1 MSQTLAT
8 DSGLVVDSS
17 ASVAQTVFAET
28 LLAQATTQGALVVF
42 LIYSVVVFLIAIAAD
57 RFGRKNSFLGE
68 FFLGSRSLGVWAF
81 ALTYAATSASGGSFL
96 GFPSLVYTHGWSVGL
111 WIGGYMIVPLVSM
124 GLLAKRM
131 NQVAR
136 KTGAITVPDV
146 LRDRF
151 GSASFGTVCT
161 LLIVLFLSINLIGQ
175 FKAGA
180 QIIETLLAGQPL
192 YELART
198 WIAST
203 LGDGLGLGIAA
214 REPGYVLSLLAF
226 ALIVLFYTA
235 YGGFRAV
242 VWTDVLQG
250 LIMVI
255 GVVLLLPMT
264 IWAVGGLSAA
274 HEKIALMTPP
284 LNTHVVIERSLGDSE
299 ATPSDGDI
307 EIPKGSWIIQGS
319 IEEGNKRVFRTKSR
333 SVLRADQPR
342 AQWNAQATGEP
353 TKAQHIDWLIPVI
366 EITTLHEIES
376 LTQHDLSP
384 NLAAR
389 GATPQDYIDA
399 KVEAHDPRYAYGHG
413 EVGTYTLL
421 PGPDPNKAAGFLS
434 IGLALSFFLM
444 WNFSGSG
451 QPGNMVRL
459 LAFKDSRTLQRAM
472 FTMAIYYSV
481 IYFPLVIIFVLAR
494 VLLPGW
500 EIESD
505 RIMPEMASHV
515 TKLAGIPW
523 LAGLL
528 LAAPFAAVMSTMDS
542 FLLVNASA
550 IARDIYH
557 RNLAPKASEARL
569 KAVSVGSTVIIGV
582 VTMVMALDPPKYLQ
596 DLVVYTTSGMS
607 TCFLAP
613 VFLALYW
620 RRFNLAGAFGSLI
633 GGLLTYNVLYFVGSY
648 QNGFERMTPLE
659 PGGFHPFLIGAAASF
674 VAGVAVS
681 LATAAPSREMTEKF
695 FGAPET
701 SPATETKGETP

>member
-1 MSQTLAT
+1 MNSLGA
-8 DSGLVVDSS
+8 SS
-17 ASVAQTVFAET
+17 V
-28 LLAQATTQGALVVF
+28 LLAEKAVNGALVVF
-42 LIYSVVVFLIAIAAD
+42 AIYSLVVFGIAIVAD

-81 ALTYAATSASGGSFL
+81 ALTYAATSASGGSFI
-96 GFPSLVYTHGWSVGL
+96 GFPSFVYTHGWAVGL

-136 KTGAITVPDV
+136 KTGAITIPDV

-161 LLIVLFLSINLIGQ
+161 LIIVLFLSINLIGQ

-180 QIIETLLAGQPL
+180 KIIETLLEGQPL
-192 YELART
+192 YEMGRS
-198 WIAST
+198 WVASW
-203 LGDGLGLGIAA
+203 LGDGLGMDIAA

-226 ALIVLFYTA
+226 AIIVMFYTA

-264 IWAVGGLSAA
+264 LWAVGGMSAA
-274 HEKIALMTPP
+274 HEKIAQMTPP
-284 LNTHVVIERSLGDSE
+284 LKTHVVIERLESDISDE
-299 ATPSDGDI
+299 AIDASSARGEI
-307 EIPKGSWIIQGS
+307 EVPKASWIIVRDAQLGT
-319 IEEGNKRVFRTKSR
+319 KRVFRTKSR
-333 SVLRADQPR
+333 CVVREGQQRAR
-342 AQWNAQATGEP
+342 WNPETSGQV
-353 TKAQHIDWLIPVI
+353 DWLIPAI
-366 EITTLHEIES
+366 EITTPHEIEEIE
-376 LTQHDLSP
+376 QHDLP
-384 NLAAR
+384 QLLQAR
-389 GATPQDYIDA
+389 GAVEQDYLDA
-399 KVEAHDPRYAYGHG
+399 SVAVPDPRYAYGAG
-413 EVGTYTLL
+413 EVGTYTRL
-421 PGPDPNKAAGFLS
+421 PGPDPNSSIGFLPM
-434 IGLALSFFLM
+434 GLALSFFLM

-472 FTMAIYYSV
+472 FTMAVYYSL
-481 IYFPLVIIFVLAR
+481 IYFPLVVIFVLAR

-500 EIESD
+500 EVESD

-515 TKLAGIPW
+515 TKLAGVPW

-569 KAVSVGSTVIIGV
+569 KTVSVGATVVIGV
-582 VTMVMALDPPKYLQ
+582 VTMVLALDPPRFVQ
-596 DLVVYTTSGMS
+596 DLVVYTTSAMS

-620 RRFNLAGAFGSLI
+620 KRFNLAGAFGALI
-633 GGLLTYNVLYFVGSY
+633 GGFVTYNILYIVGSY
-648 QNGFERMTPLE
+648 LTGFERMKPLE
-659 PGGFHPFLIGAAASF
+659 PGGFHPFLVAAAVSF
-674 VAGVAVS
+674 VFGWAVS
-681 LATAAPSREMTEKF
+681 LLTPAPSAETTERF
-695 FGAPET
+695 FGAPQPKE
-701 SPATETKGETP
+701 